1 MRYDNSVSSRV
12 VAVNFSG
19 SIATRSDFG
28 ARPSEHPDIQT
39 SVQRFLLL
47 GYYSAHE

>member
-12 VAVNFSG
+12 VAVIFSG

-28 ARPSEHPDIQT
+28 ARPSEHPDIQNIRAT
-39 SVQRFLLL
+39 VSFAGILL
-47 GYYSAHE
+47 SS